1 MILDSIVPSLYI
13 IKGTCPNLVRTIP
26 LMICDE
32 KRPEDL
38 DTTLEDHPLDA
49 LRYGIS
55 STQTPDDPTLKKTKY
70 QEKYENLLSPEPKNW
85 NYEFGGK

>member
-1 MILDSIVPSLYI
+1 M

-26 LMICDE
+26 LMFCDE

-38 DTTLEDHPLDA
+38 DTTLEDHALDA

-55 STQTPDDPTLKKTKY
+55 STQIPDDPTLKKT
-70 QEKYENLLSPEPKNW
+70 QFEKDYEKLISPEPQGW
-85 NYEFGGK
+85 TYEWGK